1 MDQRPPRPPFERGYE
16 DSLVAGVC
24 SGLARH
30 LGVSPT
36 KVRVLFAILTIGSG
50 AGILCYGA
58 FWAVVPRA
66 AGATPLKPLDRVQLP
81 AIGAI
86 AIGGLFLAHQV
97 GISSLD
103 PGLWPVVVVG
113 AGIALVWREADET
126 SRARWIGVTEDGRA
140 RMLRLAG
147 GGVLLAAGLGAFLA
161 SNHELQAAQ
170 DGLVAILVVV
180 AGLALT
186 LAPWWW
192 GLVNDLTAERR
203 ERIRSQERSELAAHL
218 HDSVLQTLA
227 LIQRRA
233 DSPTDV
239 LRLARSQ
246 ERELRSWL
254 YARRDDMGVEGTL
267 AGAVE
272 AAAAD
277 VEERHGLPVE
287 VVTVGDC
294 PLDDRLESMV
304 RAAREAMV
312 NASKFS
318 GVDHV
323 DVFVEVEGDD
333 VTVFV
338 RDTGVG
344 FDLAAVPEDRRGVAE
359 SIVGRMARHG
369 GHATIRSAPGEGTE
383 VALSLRTDGQTERKD
398 G

>member
-1 MDQRPPRPPFERGYE
+1 MDRRTERPPFRRGG
-16 DSLVAGVC
+16 DDALVAGVC

-30 LGVSPT
+30 LGVTPL
-36 KVRVLFAILTIGSG
+36 KVRIVFGVLTVGSG
-50 AGILCYGA
+50 SGILLYAA
-58 FWAVVPRA
+58 FWAVTPRD
-66 AGATPLKPLDRVQLP
+66 AGDTPGRQLDRVQLP
-81 AIGAI
+81 AIAAI
-86 AIGGLFLAHQV
+86 AVGGLVLAHQI
-97 GISSLD
+97 GLSSLD
-103 PGLWPVVVVG
+103 PGLWPVVVIG
-113 AGIALVWREADET
+113 AGAAMVWRQADES
-126 SRARWIGVTEDGRA
+126 SRARWVGATDDPRA
-140 RMLRLAG
+140 RTMRLVG
-147 GGVLLAAGLGAFLA
+147 GGVLLVAGIGAFLA

-170 DGLVAILVVV
+170 DGLVAIVVVV

-192 GLVNDLTAERR
+192 GLVNDLGAERR

-233 DSPTDV
+233 DSPSDV

-254 YARRDDMGVEGTL
+254 YARREDMGVEGTL

-294 PLDDRLESMV
+294 PLDDRLESMA

-323 DVFVEVEGDD
+323 DVFVEVEGDE

-344 FDLAAVPEDRRGVAE
+344 FDPTSVPDDRRGVAE
-359 SIVGRMARHG
+359 SIIGRMERHG
-369 GHATIRSAPGEGTE
+369 GHATVRSAPGEGTE
-383 VALSLRTDGQTERKD
+383 VELTMTRSPA
-398 G
+398 

>member
-1 MDQRPPRPPFERGYE
+1 MEQRPPRPPFERGYE
-16 DSLVAGVC
+16 DALVAGVC
-24 SGLARH
+24 AGLARH

-66 AGATPLKPLDRVQLP
+66 AGAAPSQPLDRVQLP
-81 AIGAI
+81 AIAAI
-86 AIGGLFLAHQV
+86 AIGGLFLAHQL

-113 AGIALVWREADET
+113 AGIALVWRQADET
-126 SRARWIGVTEDGRA
+126 SRARWIGVTEDRRA
-140 RMLRLAG
+140 RVLRLAG
-147 GGVLLAAGLGAFLA
+147 GGALLAAGLGAFLA

-359 SIVGRMARHG
+359 SIIGRMARHG

-383 VALSLRTDGQTERKD
+383 VELTMTKVLA
-398 G
+398 

>member
-1 MDQRPPRPPFERGYE
+1 MDRRASRPPFERGG
-16 DSLVAGVC
+16 DDALVAGVA

-30 LGVSPT
+30 LGISPV
-36 KVRVLFAILTIGSG
+36 KVRLLFAALTIGGNG
-50 AGILCYGA
+50 AGLLMYAA
-58 FWAVVPRA
+58 FWAFVPRA
-66 AGATPLKPLDRVQLP
+66 ADDPSPAKAHDRIQLP
-81 AIGAI
+81 AIA
-86 AIGGLFLAHQV
+86 ALAV
-97 GISSLD
+97 
-103 PGLWPVVVVG
+103 
-113 AGIALVWREADET
+113 
-126 SRARWIGVTEDGRA
+126 
-140 RMLRLAG
+140 
-147 GGVLLAAGLGAFLA
+147 GGVLLAHQLGVSAIHPGWWPILVVGAGMALVWRQADEASRARWFGSSEHRGARQLRVGAGIVLLGTGLTGFLA
-161 SNHELQAAQ
+161 SNHELQAAR
-170 DGLVAILVVV
+170 DGLAAITVVV

-192 GLVNDLTAERR
+192 GLVHDLAAERR
-203 ERIRSQERSELAAHL
+203 ARIRSQERSELAAHL

-233 DSPTDV
+233 DSPSDV

-277 VEERHGLPVE
+277 VEDRHGLPVE

-294 PLDDRLESMV
+294 PLDDRLESLV

-312 NASKFS
+312 NAVKFS
-318 GVDHV
+318 GVEHV

-338 RDTGVG
+338 RDTGAG
-344 FDLAAVPEDRRGVAE
+344 FDPTTVPGDRRGIAE
-359 SIVGRMARHG
+359 SIVGRMGRHG
-369 GHATIRSAPGEGTE
+369 GQATIRSAPGEGTE
-383 VALSLRTDGQTERKD
+383 VELTMKRASA
-398 G
+398 

>member
-383 VALSLRTDGQTERKD
+383 VELTMTRILA
-398 G
+398 